1 MSTSQIALLASVQQF
16 LDRQHGLYI
25 DGAPCAAQSENRLTV
40 WDPATGQ
47 AIATTADASPADVDR
62 AVMSAWRAF
71 VDRRWAGRTPADR
84 ERILL
89 RFADLVEQHG
99 EELAQLE
106 TLEQGKSIAISRA
119 FEVGCTLNCRCAPSA
134 PRSLGH
140 PGAHSCPGILVAW
153 GRGRGSPNRAP
164 SRRSAPDRLDVGGAP
179 PPEATGVESVLA
191 GLRASIR
198 DDDQLLTA
206 ANAVFDGL
214 LATFQPKH
222 PVKTTTS

>member
-99 EELAQLE
+99 EELV
-106 TLEQGKSIAISRA
+106 RDM
-119 FEVGCTLNCRCAPSA
+119 
-134 PRSLGH
+134 
-140 PGAHSCPGILVAW
+140 GAALLQA
-153 GRGRGSPNRAP
+153 
-164 SRRSAPDRLDVGGAP
+164 DRL
-179 PPEATGVESVLA
+179 PEWMKETAVNMLCDKLA
-191 GLRASIR
+191 DARA
-198 DDDQLLTA
+198 LA
-206 ANAVFDGL
+206 ASWMNDRGE
-214 LATFQPKH
+214 P
-222 PVKTTTS
+222 